1 MLLFGAIL
9 AVSTAVPPLSAREPK
24 PDVIYTSECSCE
36 GDHGESRWQAKTD
49 PADPPANAALIRAAT
64 PSDAYSW
71 PGPGVG
77 ITRKQD
83 RIAAEHQWYAVT
95 GRIVEIRAEEDGDLH
110 MVLEDAASQ
119 KPGRIVTEIPLEA
132 KWCAIRTQLL
142 SWTDV
147 TFPFE
152 TRRGSLLN
160 LLRPHVV
167 TVVGRV
173 LYDIDHAG
181 RDTHGNRRSYDSSLA
196 VWEIHP
202 VMQLTDLSS
211 TSAASR
217 PQATA
222 TAMAPAPT
230 VAIATPPQFVTI
242 TQPVTIQ
249 IPYGTTVLPVGMKLP
264 VVSRDAAAVR
274 VRYTNDVYA
283 IPISATDLR

>member
-1 MLLFGAIL
+1 VA
-9 AVSTAVPPLSAREPK
+9 
-24 PDVIYTSECSCE
+24 
-36 GDHGESRWQAKTD
+36 
-49 PADPPANAALIRAAT
+49 
-64 PSDAYSW
+64 
-71 PGPGVG
+71 

-83 RIAAEHQWYAVT
+83 RIPAENQWYALT
-95 GRIVEIRAEEDGDLH
+95 GLIVEIRAEEDGDLH
-110 MVLEDAASQ
+110 MVLEDAAGQ

-132 KWCAIRTQLL
+132 KWCPLRTQIL

-160 LLRPHVV
+160 LIRPHVV

-181 RDTHGNRRSYDSSLA
+181 RDTRGNRRNYDPSLA

-202 VMQLTDLSS
+202 VMQLTDLSA
-211 TSAASR
+211 TSPASR
-217 PQATA
+217 PQPTVTA
-222 TAMAPAPT
+222 VAPAPT
-230 VAIATPPQFVTI
+230 VAIATSPQFVTI

-274 VRYTNDVYA
+274 VRYMNDIYA
-283 IPISATDLR
+283 IPIGATDLR